1 MRPKISGKKEPSS
14 GLQRFSIIIF
24 LTLLVITSFPRI
36 STSTSSS
43 SLSPSPQ
50 PAKREIQAIPPGL
63 DNLISRVMKTFNV
76 PGLSVAIVKDGQVL
90 LSKGYGVRRL
100 GESRPVDSRTLFGI
114 ASNSKFFTATALA
127 MLVEEGKISWDAPV
141 IDYLPSFQL
150 WDPYV
155 TREITVRDLLCHRC
169 GLGLG
174 AGDLLWWPPSDRSRK
189 EILKQLRYIKP
200 ASSFRSTYAY
210 NNLMFLV
217 AGEVIEAV
225 SGLSWE
231 DFIEKR
237 ILEPLGMKD
246 TSPRI
251 SDLEKKDNVA
261 GTHAEVEGTVRLVK
275 PFLVDNIN
283 PAGGIISCADDMAR
297 WVLCHLNEGKIN
309 GGGRLFNERTARE
322 LGMMLVARPVSP
334 APPELAPLKASFS
347 GYGHGIGIRDY
358 RGWKVLQH
366 TGGLPGYV
374 SQVTILPD
382 LELGVVVLTNQEAT
396 EAFSAI
402 TYSILDFYLKA
413 PAFDWVAGFQQFK
426 ERRLKEIKEIEKK
439 AEAARD
445 STSKPS
451 LPLEKYAGLYS
462 DDWYGEIEI
471 IWTGEKLR
479 LRFTRTPSL
488 VGDMIHWQYN
498 TFIVR
503 WDDRELRA
511 DAYITFNLNH
521 EGAIEEARMKPVSP
535 ATDFSFDFQ
544 DLLLKP
550 KKKSQ

>member
-1 MRPKISGKKEPSS
+1 MSPKNKQLRLRILPLIIVLILSLFTFSS
-14 GLQRFSIIIF
+14 FS
-24 LTLLVITSFPRI
+24 LA
-36 STSTSSS
+36 
-43 SLSPSPQ
+43 Q
-50 PAKREIQAIPPGL
+50 AAKSKIQVLPPGL
-63 DNLISRVMKTFNV
+63 DNLILRVMKTFEV

-100 GESRPVDSRTLFGI
+100 GESMPVDSRTLFGI
-114 ASNSKFFTATALA
+114 ASNSKFFTATALGILA
-127 MLVEEGKISWDAPV
+127 EESKISWDAPV
-141 IDYLPSFQL
+141 INYLPSFLL

-155 TREITVRDLLCHRC
+155 TREITVRDLVCHRC

-174 AGDLLWWPPSDRSRK
+174 AGDLLWWPPSDYSRK
-189 EILKQLRYIKP
+189 EIFKRLRFIKP

-217 AGEVIEAV
+217 AGEVIEAA

-231 DFIEKR
+231 DFITQR

-246 TSPRI
+246 TSARI

-261 GTHAEVEGTVRLVK
+261 ATHAEVEGVVRLVK
-275 PFLVDNIN
+275 PFLVDTIN
-283 PAGGIISCADDMAR
+283 PAGGIISNADDMAR
-297 WVLCHLNEGKIN
+297 WVMCHLNEGLID
-309 GGGRLFNERTARE
+309 GGKRLFSERTARE
-322 LGMMLVARPVSP
+322 LGTMLVPRPTSP
-334 APPELAPLKASFS
+334 APPELTPLKASFS
-347 GYGHGIGIRDY
+347 GYGHGIGLRDY

-374 SQVTILPD
+374 SQVTMMPD

-413 PAFDWVAGFQQFK
+413 PAFDWVAGFQKFK
-426 ERRLKEIKEIEKK
+426 ERRQKEIKEMEKK
-439 AEAARD
+439 AEATRD
-445 STSKPS
+445 ATSKPS
-451 LPLEKYAGLYS
+451 LPLEKYAGVYS
-462 DDWYGEIEI
+462 DDWYGDIEI
-471 IWTGEKLR
+471 TWTGEKLR
-479 LRFTRTPSL
+479 LRFTHTPSL
-488 VGDMIHWQYN
+488 VGDMIHWQHN
-498 TFIVR
+498 TFVVR

-521 EGAIEEARMKPVSP
+521 EGSIEEAKMRPVSP

-550 KKKSQ
+550 KKQDK

>member
-1 MRPKISGKKEPSS
+1 MILKDNRSQLKNLFFILVLVFFLVSS
-14 GLQRFSIIIF
+14 F
-24 LTLLVITSFPRI
+24 
-36 STSTSSS
+36 
-43 SLSPSPQ
+43 SLSSAQ
-50 PAKREIQAIPPGL
+50 ATKSKIQLLPPGL
-63 DNLISRVMKTFNV
+63 DNLILRVMKTFEV
-76 PGLSVAIVKDGQVL
+76 PGLSVAIVKDGQVI

-100 GESRPVDSRTLFGI
+100 GETTPVDSRTLFGI
-114 ASNSKFFTATALA
+114 ASNSKFFTATALGILA
-127 MLVEEGKISWDAPV
+127 EEGKVSWDAPV
-141 IDYLPSFQL
+141 INYLPSFLL

-155 TREITVRDLLCHRC
+155 TREITVRDLVCHRC

-174 AGDLLWWPPSDRSRK
+174 AGDLLWWPPSDYDRK
-189 EILKQLRYIKP
+189 EIFKRLRSIKP

-231 DFIEKR
+231 DFITQR

-246 TSPRI
+246 TSARI

-261 GTHAEVEGTVRLVK
+261 ATHAEVEGAVRLVK
-275 PFLVDNIN
+275 PFLVDTIN
-283 PAGGIISCADDMAR
+283 PAGGIISNADDMAR
-297 WVLCHLNEGKIN
+297 WVGCHLNEGQLDDGK
-309 GGGRLFNERTARE
+309 RLFNERTARE
-322 LGMMLVARPVSP
+322 LATMLVPRPVSP
-334 APPELAPLKASFS
+334 APPELPPLKASFS
-347 GYGHGIGIRDY
+347 GYGHGIGLRDY

-374 SQVTILPD
+374 SQVTMLPD
-382 LELGVVVLTNQEAT
+382 LELGVVVLTNQEAS

-413 PAFDWVAGFQQFK
+413 PAFDWVAGFQKFK
-426 ERRLKEIKEIEKK
+426 ERRLKEIKEMEKK
-439 AEAARD
+439 AEATRD
-445 STSKPS
+445 AASKPS

-462 DDWYGEIEI
+462 DSWYGDIEI
-471 IWTGEKLR
+471 TWTGEKLR
-479 LRFTRTPSL
+479 LRFTHTPSL

-498 TFIVR
+498 TFVVR

-511 DAYITFNLNH
+511 DAYITFNLGH
-521 EGAIEEARMKPVSP
+521 EGAIEEAKMKAVSP

-550 KKKSQ
+550 KKKT